1 MITNGGRERPQPG
14 KRNVPITTPPPPPRP
29 SRAPLYSSLPAAL
42 PSSAAPP
49 SSPGPASP
57 WPASQGPA
65 SPGPASPGPASPG
78 PASRGPASPGRRGF
92 LLAGGAVGAVAL
104 LGGCSDGSAARP
116 DAAGRGPGEE
126 RLRTRGA
133 RDSAELLARYDATA
147 DAHPGLADRLRPLR
161 EETARHLEA
170 FRAPGRGA
178 SSGGSS
184 ASASSPASAP
194 VSPSAAPSASGS
206 SGEPRAPKVP
216 EDEKEAL
223 AALARAER
231 RTADTRTA
239 ALRDATPELA
249 RLLAS
254 VAACGAAHA
263 YLLTA
268 RGS

>member
-1 MITNGGRERPQPG
+1 MITNGGREWPQPG

-57 WPASQGPA
+57 W
-65 SPGPASPGPASPG
+65 
-78 PASRGPASPGRRGF
+78 PASPGRRGF

-239 ALRDATPELA
+239 ALRDAPPELA

>member
-29 SRAPLYSSLPAAL
+29 SRAPLSASLPSAL

-49 SSPGPASP
+49 SSP
-57 WPASQGPA
+57 
-65 SPGPASPGPASPG
+65 
-78 PASRGPASPGRRGF
+78 GPASPGRRGF

-104 LGGCSDGSAARP
+104 LGGCSDGSTARP

-126 RLRTRGA
+126 RLLARGA

-170 FRAPGRGA
+170 FRAPDRGA

-194 VSPSAAPSASGS
+194 ASPSATPSASAS
-206 SGEPRAPKVP
+206 SGEPPAPKVP
-216 EDEKEAL
+216 GDEKEAL

-239 ALRDATPELA
+239 ALRDAPPELA

-268 RGS
+268 QGS

>member
-1 MITNGGRERPQPG
+1 M
-14 KRNVPITTPPPPPRP
+14 PITTPPPPPRP
-29 SRAPLYSSLPAAL
+29 SRAPLSASLPSAL

-49 SSPGPASP
+49 SSP
-57 WPASQGPA
+57 
-65 SPGPASPGPASPG
+65 
-78 PASRGPASPGRRGF
+78 GPASPGRRGF

-104 LGGCSDGSAARP
+104 LGGCSDGSTAKP
-116 DAAGRGPGEE
+116 DAAGRGPGEQ
-126 RLRTRGA
+126 RLLARGA

-170 FRAPGRGA
+170 FRAPDRDA

-184 ASASSPASAP
+184 ASA
-194 VSPSAAPSASGS
+194 PSASAS
-206 SGEPRAPKVP
+206 SGKPPAPKVP
-216 EDEKEAL
+216 GDEKEAL

-239 ALRDATPELA
+239 ALRDAPPELA

-268 RGS
+268 HGS

>member
-29 SRAPLYSSLPAAL
+29 SRAPLSSSLPSAL

-49 SSPGPASP
+49 SSPGPAS
-57 WPASQGPA
+57 Q
-65 SPGPASPGPASPG
+65 
-78 PASRGPASPGRRGF
+78 GPASPGRRGF
-92 LLAGGAVGAVAL
+92 LLAGGAVGAVVL
-104 LGGCSDGSAARP
+104 LGGCSNGSTARP

-126 RLRTRGA
+126 RLLIRGA

-170 FRAPGRGA
+170 FRAPDRGA
-178 SSGGSS
+178 SSAGSS

-194 VSPSAAPSASGS
+194 ASPSASAS
-206 SGEPRAPKVP
+206 SGKPPAPKVP
-216 EDEKEAL
+216 GDEKEAL

-239 ALRDATPELA
+239 ALRDAPPELA

-268 RGS
+268 QGS